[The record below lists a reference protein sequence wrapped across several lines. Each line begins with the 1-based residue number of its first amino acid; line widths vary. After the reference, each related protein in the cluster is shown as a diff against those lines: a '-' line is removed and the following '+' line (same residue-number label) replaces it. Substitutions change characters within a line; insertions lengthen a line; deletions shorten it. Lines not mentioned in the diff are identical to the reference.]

1 MAVFA
6 SGERWPSSGGMT
18 HCTKIPLEMVQRNV
32 YCALQ
37 HIQRNYH
44 MADETKIQAQA
55 AAEAPAK
62 VVEAVAETAATIAS
76 ESAKT
81 AKRTRVATARRAKRV
96 AAAAPKAALKA
107 APRRAKNSHRKAINS
122 ARKTVRVAKQRTEPM
137 TNNTFFKGFEAVPA
151 FAPFQSMFA
160 DAGDRSQDLAKKSQ
174 KVAEEL
180 ADLARANVEAVVEA
194 GRVAS
199 EGVRSLGQ
207 DVVAKQ
213 RDSFEQAAD
222 AIRSL
227 AEAKSPTEYL
237 QLQGDFARA
246 SFDRLVAESSKLTE
260 TMVKLAGEAFQPLS
274 NRATANAERFNTL
287 VA

>member
-1 MAVFA
+1 
-6 SGERWPSSGGMT
+6 
-18 HCTKIPLEMVQRNV
+18 
-32 YCALQ
+32 
-37 HIQRNYH
+37 
-44 MADETKIQAQA
+44 MADETKVEAPAIAEA

-62 VVEAVAETAATIAS
+62 VAEAVAETVETVVKQ
-76 ESAKT
+76 SAKV
-81 AKRTRVATARRAKRV
+81 AKRTRAATSRRVKREAAAQKTAIKAASRRTARKIRKPARKV
-96 AAAAPKAALKA
+96 AAAAQE
-107 APRRAKNSHRKAINS
+107 RTQTVTKNAFNFDAI
-122 ARKTVRVAKQRTEPM
+122 
-137 TNNTFFKGFEAVPA
+137 PA
-151 FAPFQSMFA
+151 FAPFQTILT
-160 DAGDRSQDLAKKSQ
+160 DANERGQELVKKSQ

-194 GRVAS
+194 GRVAT
-199 EGVRSLGQ
+199 EGARTIGQ

-246 SFDRLVAESSKLTE
+246 SFDRAVAESSRLTE
-260 TMVKLAGEAFQPLS
+260 SLVKLAGEAFQPLS
-274 NRATANAERFNTL
+274 NRASANAERFNTL